1 MAPERTPDGL
11 HLMTAVTNQMKQFRL
26 HGFGGYQRKSELLK
40 RIHADPVPTIRPVQQ
55 RQHSSCSI
63 RALAVMVAS
72 QTLTHTLA
80 CVLGAMS
87 IAARENPKALRCG
100 LLKTRLLLIV
110 LYFCA
115 AFV

>member
-55 RQHSSCSI
+55 RQDSSC
-63 RALAVMVAS
+63 
-72 QTLTHTLA
+72 
-80 CVLGAMS
+80 
-87 IAARENPKALRCG
+87 
-100 LLKTRLLLIV
+100 
-110 LYFCA
+110 
-115 AFV
+115 